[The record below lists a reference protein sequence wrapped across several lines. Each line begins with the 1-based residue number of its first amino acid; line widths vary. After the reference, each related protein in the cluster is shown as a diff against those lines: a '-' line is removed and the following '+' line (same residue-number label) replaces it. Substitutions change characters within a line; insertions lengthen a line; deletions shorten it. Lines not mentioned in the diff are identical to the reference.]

1 MRLLLDTHAFLW
13 WLDDPALLAEDARL
27 AIANGRSTVYVSPI
41 SFLEIAIKEAA
52 GKLEVPADISVCL
65 DACRFTELPLT
76 VAHAAAL
83 RDFPPHHKDPFD
95 RTLVAQAR
103 HERLTL
109 VSRDPQ
115 MKFYDVPLLG
125 A

>member
-13 WLDDPALLAEDARL
+13 WLDDPALLAEEARL
-27 AIANGRSTVYVSPI
+27 AIANGRSSVYVSPI
-41 SFLEIAIKEAA
+41 SFLEIAIKEAT
-52 GKLEVPADISVCL
+52 GKLEVPEDLAGSL

-76 VAHAAAL
+76 VAHTLAL
-83 RDFPPHHKDPFD
+83 RGLPPHHKDPFD

-103 HERLTL
+103 YEGLTL

-115 MKFYDVPLLG
+115 MKRYDVPLL
-125 A
+125 AA